1 MCTVAVCAR
10 SVYCSSVCIVCHC
23 SSVCIMRTVAVNIV
37 YCVFFSIV
45 RTLCV
50 QWQCVSYCLH
60 KWTVTIT
67 VFGMNVSMHALML
80 VTHTSPEELGLGCA
94 GAGGSG
100 SAESLWENR
109 RQQLHNSLQGNPQG
123 QR

>member
-1 MCTVAVCAR
+1 MYIVCTQQC
-10 SVYCSSVCIVCHC
+10 VYCTFFSSVRI
-23 SSVCIMRTVAVNIV
+23 
-37 YCVFFSIV
+37 
-45 RTLCV
+45 LCV
-50 QWQCVSYCLH
+50 LWQCVSYCLH
-60 KWTVTIT
+60 EQTVTIT
-67 VFGMNVSMHALML
+67 VFRMNVSMRALL
-80 VTHTSPEELGLGCA
+80 SVTHTSPEELGLGCA